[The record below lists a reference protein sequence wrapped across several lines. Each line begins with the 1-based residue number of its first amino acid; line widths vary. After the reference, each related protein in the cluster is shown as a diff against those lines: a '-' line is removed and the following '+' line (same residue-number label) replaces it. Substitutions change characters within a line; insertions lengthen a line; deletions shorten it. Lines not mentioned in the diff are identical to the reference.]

1 MKKIIFTFCM
11 GLALITANGQQM
23 QGRVLYERITQ
34 MQMHFK
40 SMGMSENEE
49 QLLPRSHKDKMEI
62 LFSNNQL
69 LRRAVTDE
77 TPEDFT
83 SDEGG
88 MQIHTVVADANDV
101 TYINF
106 ATGQVVA
113 QREFAAKNY
122 IIADSIHKLSWKLTG
137 ETSTILGYPCQQAIA
152 QSIGKRNV
160 TTMEN
165 GQMKR
170 QEVPDTSNI
179 MVWFTLSIPVPAGP
193 EYEGQL
199 PGLILGIDIN
209 AGHIAYKA
217 VEVSPQADVAAIKQP
232 SKGKKVTMEEF
243 NKERDKTVAEMQRN
257 NTGRGRMIQIN

>member
-1 MKKIIFTFCM
+1 M
-11 GLALITANGQQM
+11 GLALMTANGQQK
-23 QGRVLYERITQ
+23 QGKVLYERTTQ
-34 MQMHFK
+34 MQMHIK
-40 SMGMSENEE
+40 GMGMAENEE
-49 QLLPRSHKDKMEI
+49 QLLPRSHKDKLEI
-62 LFSNNQL
+62 LFSNNQS

-77 TPEDFT
+77 TPEDFMP
-83 SDEGG
+83 DEGG
-88 MQIHTVVADANDV
+88 MRIRTGIADANDV

-106 ATGQVVA
+106 ATGQVIV

-137 ETSTILGYPCQQAIA
+137 ETSTILGYPCQLAVA
-152 QSIGKRNV
+152 QSIGKRYIPI
-160 TTMEN
+160 MEN
-165 GQMKR
+165 GHMKR
-170 QEVPDTSNI
+170 QEVADTSNI

-199 PGLILGIDIN
+199 PGLILSIDIN
-209 AGHIAYKA
+209 AGHIVYKA

-243 NKERDKTVAEMQRN
+243 NKERDKTMAEMQRN

>member
-11 GLALITANGQQM
+11 GLALMTANGQQK
-23 QGRVLYERITQ
+23 QGRVEYKRTTQ
-34 MQMHFK
+34 MQMHIK
-40 SMGMSENEE
+40 GMGENEE
-49 QLLPRSHKDKMEI
+49 QLLPRSHEDKLEI
-62 LFSNNQL
+62 LFDNNQS
-69 LRRAVTDE
+69 LRRAVIDE
-77 TPEDFT
+77 GPEDFT
-83 SDEGG
+83 QDEGG
-88 MQIHTVVADANDV
+88 MQIHMVVADANDV

-106 ATGQVVA
+106 ATSQVVA

-122 IIADSIHKLSWKLTG
+122 IITDSIHKLSWKLTG
-137 ETSTILGYPCQQAIA
+137 ETSTILGYPCQQAVA
-152 QSIGKRNV
+152 QSIGKRTT

-170 QEVPDTSNI
+170 QEVADTSNI

-209 AGHIAYKA
+209 AGRIVYKA
-217 VEVSPQADVAAIKQP
+217 VEVSPQADIAAIKQP

-243 NKERDKTVAEMQRN
+243 NKERDKTMAEMERN
-257 NTGRGRMIQIN
+257 NTGRGRMIRIN